1 MKKSV
6 RSWAVTTAAL
16 VLLPA
21 WAFAQQGTVTG
32 RVTDAGT
39 QQPVANVQVIIV
51 GTQRGAVSDER
62 GVYRIG
68 SLPAGAVTVRA
79 QRIGYQ
85 PLDHQATVTADGS
98 TTVDFALTVKA
109 VSLDATVVVAS
120 GATQR
125 VRESGVLT
133 GKVDVDSLNKAAV
146 TNASE
151 MLQSR
156 VPGVT
161 VLPSGGTAGGN
172 AKIRIRGEN
181 SLSLSNDPLIIIDG
195 VRVNSDLGDNGGTA
209 GSIGV
214 GGQTESRLNDLNPED
229 IADIEVVK
237 GPAAA
242 SLYGTAAA
250 NGVLYITTK
259 RGAAGRAKW
268 QMHLEGGSDKKAVT
282 YPANFLAITTNAGD
296 TAVCQNPDAATGAC
310 TANGLLQWNPLE
322 QASPFISG
330 NTQNYGLSVTGGGD
344 RAQYYVSGDW
354 DNQQGVLPWNKSHH
368 FNMRAN
374 VSAQPRDNMNLSIS
388 AGYVQSR
395 VRLPQ
400 NDNDILGVLGGGL
413 LGNPQD
419 DPSGRGY
426 ILGQTPQEISAIN
439 TQQNV
444 DRFTT
449 SANGKWQ
456 VLPWLQLLSTAGID
470 FTNQV
475 DQETI
480 PPNQVFFADLPLGQ
494 RTSNPFQ
501 TFFYTLEQSAQAAF
515 NLTSS
520 IRSTTSAGVDYNNET
535 VRGTF
540 AFGKQLLA
548 GTGSLSGTTAQFAV
562 SENNTGNI
570 TLGAFGQEQ
579 LSWRDRVFLSG
590 ALRADKNS
598 AFGVGFKQIYY
609 PSGSLSWVIGEE
621 PWFPKTDALSSLRLR
636 AAYGESGQRPNFRDA
651 ITFFTPVSVITN
663 QGEQAAA
670 TVGGVGSANLKAE
683 RTKEYETGFDVG
695 VLNER
700 ASVSFTYYH
709 KRTQDALIAAPLA
722 PSNGEATSIFLN
734 LGAIQN
740 QGVEGL
746 INANILTKDP
756 VQWNL
761 GVNVSSNHNKVLN
774 LGKGITPI
782 IFNGGDQEHVNGYP
796 AGGYWQR
803 PITFKD
809 ANGDG
814 LLSPDEVQVGDT
826 AVYLGQPYPT
836 LQATLTSTV
845 TLFKYFRVNGLL
857 DYEGG
862 QKLLN
867 LTERFRCAFGNCAG
881 ANDPHASLGAQAAN
895 IGVNFYGTDAGYI
908 EPATFWKLR
917 ELSLTMLAPESIA
930 RKAGAS
936 ALSLTVAGRN
946 LATWTKYKGFDP
958 ELNSSAASNFSTSDF
973 LTVPPLRLYT
983 VRVDVT
989 W

>member
-1 MKKSV
+1 MTRSV
-6 RSWAVTTAAL
+6 RSWAVTAAAL
-16 VLLPA
+16 VMLPA
-21 WAFAQQGTVTG
+21 WAFAQQGIITG
-32 RVTDAGT
+32 KVTDAGT
-39 QQPVANVQVIIV
+39 KQPVANAQVTIV
-51 GTQRGAVSDER
+51 GTQRGAVTDER
-62 GVYRIG
+62 GDYRIG
-68 SLPAGAVTVRA
+68 SLTAGAVTVRA

-85 PLDHQATVTADGS
+85 PSNQQVTVTANGS
-98 TTVDFALTVKA
+98 VTADFALSVKA
-109 VSLDATVVVAS
+109 VALDAVEVVAS

-161 VLPSGGTAGGN
+161 VLPTSGTAGAN
-172 AKIRIRGEN
+172 AKIRIRGTN
-181 SLSLSNDPLIIIDG
+181 SLSLSNDPLVIIDG
-195 VRVNSDLGDNGGTA
+195 VRVNSDLGDNNGTA

-214 GGQTESRLNDLNPED
+214 GGQTPSRLNDLNPED
-229 IADIEVVK
+229 IENIEVVK

-250 NGVLYITTK
+250 NGVIYITTK
-259 RGAAGRAKW
+259 RGVSGRAKW
-268 QMHLEGGSDKKAVT
+268 AMHLEGGSDKKAVT
-282 YPANFLAITTNAGD
+282 YPANFLSLGTRNDST
-296 TAVCQNPDAATGAC
+296 VLCQNPDRAVNDC
-310 TANGLLQWNPLE
+310 TPTTFESFNPLE
-322 QASPFISG
+322 QASPFIKG
-330 NTQNYGLSVTGGGD
+330 NTQNYGLNVTGGGD
-344 RAQYYVSGDW
+344 RAQYYVAGDW
-354 DNQQGVLPWNKSHH
+354 DNQQGILPWNKSHH
-368 FNMRAN
+368 FDMRAN
-374 VSAQPRDNMNLSIS
+374 VSAQPRDNMNITVT

-400 NDNDILGVLGGGL
+400 NDNNILGVLGGGL

-419 DPSGRGY
+419 DPAGRGY

-449 SANGKWQ
+449 SVNGKWQ
-456 VLPWLQLLSTAGID
+456 VLPWLQLLSTAGLD

-475 DQETI
+475 DQEVL
-480 PPNQVFFADLPLGQ
+480 PPNKVFFADDPLGN

-515 NLTSS
+515 NLTPT
-520 IRSTTSAGVDYNNET
+520 IRSTTTAGVDYNNET

-562 SENNTGNI
+562 GENNTGNI

-579 LSWRDRVFLSG
+579 LSWRDKVFLSG

-598 AFGVGFKQIYY
+598 AFGVGIKQIYY

-621 PWFPKTDALSSLRLR
+621 PWFPKTNTLSSLRLR
-636 AAYGESGQRPNFRDA
+636 AAYGESGQRPAFRDA
-651 ITFFTPVSVITN
+651 ITFFTPVSVITQ

-670 TVGGVGSANLKAE
+670 TVGGVGSQNLKAE
-683 RTKEYETGFDVG
+683 RTKEYEGGFDVG
-695 VLNER
+695 LLNER

-709 KRTQDALIAAPLA
+709 KRTSDALIAAPLA
-722 PSNGEATSIFLN
+722 PSNGEAQSIFLN
-734 LGAIQN
+734 LGAVQN

-746 INANILTKDP
+746 INANIFTRDP

-814 LLSPDEVQVGDT
+814 LLSPNEVAVGDT

-836 LQATLTSTV
+836 LQATFTSTV

-881 ANDPHASLGAQAAN
+881 ANDPHASLAAQAAS
-895 IGVNFYGTDAGYI
+895 IGVNFYGTDAGYV

-917 ELSLTMLAPESIA
+917 ELSLTFLAPESFA
-930 RKAGAS
+930 RRAGAS

-958 ELNSSAASNFSTSDF
+958 ELNSSADANFSTSDF

-983 VRVDVT
+983 VRIDVT